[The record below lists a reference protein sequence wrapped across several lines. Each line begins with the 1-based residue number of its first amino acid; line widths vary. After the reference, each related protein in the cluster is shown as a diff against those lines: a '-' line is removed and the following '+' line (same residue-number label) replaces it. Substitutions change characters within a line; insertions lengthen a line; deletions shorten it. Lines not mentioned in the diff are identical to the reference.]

1 MYYTDFYYAPNLQLS
16 NLNYIN
22 YIYILILFLIISSF
36 FIVIVIESN
45 NTHDYTLIPSN
56 DDNED
61 EDNYNE
67 VNQNEVN
74 QNEKFTRDA
83 HFRESLRDEHF

>member
-67 VNQNEVN
+67 VNQNE
-74 QNEKFTRDA
+74 KFTRDA